1 MSATRAAQS
10 RSAETAGQPPRKA
23 AGPGTADKAGRAA
36 SAKAATPK
44 AVTPRTLPPEAPA
57 AGATTAKSPAAK
69 TAKAKTGT
77 AKTATAK
84 TATAKTGTAKAG
96 TAKTAAGT
104 ARPARVR
111 PEPAPLSPE
120 TRDALIR
127 EAAYYRAER
136 RGFAEGDP
144 GADWV
149 AAEAEIDQMLAAAPD
164 PAPAAR
170 KPAGKRT
177 AAPQA

>member
-1 MSATRAAQS
+1 MSATRAAQP

-57 AGATTAKSPAAK
+57 AEATTAKSPAAK
-69 TAKAKTGT
+69 TAKT
-77 AKTATAK
+77 KTATAK
-84 TATAKTGTAKAG
+84 TATAKTGTTRTG
-96 TAKTAAGT
+96 TARTAAGT
-104 ARPARVR
+104 ARPAPVR
-111 PEPAPLSPE
+111 PEPAPVSPE

-149 AAEAEIDQMLAAAPD
+149 AAEAEIDQLL
-164 PAPAAR
+164 AAR
-170 KPAGKRT
+170 KPADKRT